1 MVRPRVVGS
10 RACWV
15 KKRIEGKGSQSRICL
30 TLWHGKKPHSL
41 FLRLLPTIKLVHPN
55 HRERE
60 RERVIIKYETLVWV
74 FGGSHSF
81 LFFRLILLFFL
92 LLLRFF
98 FGFWLKSLGFFFWEL
113 EDVHSFHAQVFQ
125 GLLESAGSWYPARQY
140 PVSFSLYALLFL
152 SSYSLLLSY
161 ALFVFNNKILIH
173 LKNL

>member
-98 FGFWLKSLGFFFWEL
+98 FGFWLKSLGFFFGSWRMYIASMRRSFKDSLKVL
-113 EDVHSFHAQVFQ
+113 EADIQHANTLSVSLSTPFSFFHHIHYSFHTRF
-125 GLLESAGSWYPARQY
+125 
-140 PVSFSLYALLFL
+140 LFL
-152 SSYSLLLSY
+152 IIK
-161 ALFVFNNKILIH
+161 F
-173 LKNL
+173 